1 MQLRVLSSIETEI
14 KLSWIS
20 FLKTAKLIFFFSS
33 FSVKYNILSNFLSY
47 GMDKMSS
54 FAELEIG
61 VETLFR
67 NDPNPDPCN
76 KYLHIK
82 IKTFI

>member
-20 FLKTAKLIFFFSS
+20 FLKTAQLMIFFSS

-47 GMDKMSS
+47 DMDKLSICWIR
-54 FAELEIG
+54 EIG

-76 KYLHIK
+76 KYLYIK

>member
-20 FLKTAKLIFFFSS
+20 FLKTAQLIFFFSS

-47 GMDKMSS
+47 DMDKLSICWIRNWC
-54 FAELEIG
+54 F
-61 VETLFR
+61 FR

-76 KYLHIK
+76 KYLYIE

>member
-20 FLKTAKLIFFFSS
+20 FLKTAQLIFFFSS

-47 GMDKMSS
+47 GMDKLSS
-54 FAELEIG
+54 FADSELEIG

-67 NDPNPDPCN
+67 NDPCN
-76 KYLHIK
+76 KYLYIK